1 LNANVNIAVA
11 GKGGTGKTSVA
22 SLVIRYLLKNNLGT
36 ILAVDA
42 DPNSNLA
49 ESLGLEVRQTVG
61 RILNEFQGEK
71 LNIPAGMT
79 KEAYLEYQLN
89 VALTESK
96 GLDLVTMGRGEG
108 PECYCYPNVVIRKLI
123 DDWSKNYAYVVMD
136 NEAGLE
142 HLSRRTTQNVDELLM
157 VSDHSVKGL
166 RAVARVK
173 ELVQELKLGVKR
185 ESVIINQVP
194 GGEIDPLLS
203 REMERLGITATAVIP
218 VDEEMMQYDLE
229 QIPLFELPDTSKAV
243 TAVNQLMEALL
254 KQENIEAKR
263 G

>member
-1 LNANVNIAVA
+1 MSFSIAVA
-11 GKGGTGKTSVA
+11 GKGGTGKTSVT
-22 SLVIRYLLKNNLGT
+22 SLVIRYLLKNDLGT
-36 ILAVDA
+36 VLAVDA

-49 ESLGLEVRQTVG
+49 ENLGLEVRQTVG

-71 LNIPAGMT
+71 LNIPAGTT

-89 VALTESK
+89 IAITESK
-96 GLDLVTMGRGEG
+96 SLDLITMGRGEG

-123 DDWSKNYAYVVMD
+123 DDWSKNYAFTVMD
-136 NEAGLE
+136 NEAGME

-166 RAVARVK
+166 RAIARVRD
-173 ELVQELKLGVKR
+173 LVEELKLAVKR

-194 GGEIDPLLS
+194 GEIDPLLNE
-203 REMERLGITATAVIP
+203 EMERLGIVPAAIIP
-218 VDEEMMQYDLE
+218 LDEDLKRYDLE
-229 QIPLFELPDTSKAV
+229 QNPLFSMPDTSRAV
-243 TAVNQLMEALL
+243 AAVNDLMDKLL
-254 KQENIEAKR
+254 KSENVEMKR

>member
-1 LNANVNIAVA
+1 MSVSIAVA
-11 GKGGTGKTSVA
+11 GKGGTGKTSVT
-22 SLVIRYLLKNNLGT
+22 SLVIRYLLKNDLGT
-36 ILAVDA
+36 VLAVDA

-49 ESLGLEVRQTVG
+49 ENLGLEVRQTVG

-71 LNIPAGMT
+71 LHIPAGTT

-89 VALTESK
+89 VAITESK
-96 GLDLVTMGRGEG
+96 GLDLITMGRGEG

-166 RAVARVK
+166 RAVARVRD
-173 ELVQELKLGVKR
+173 LVAELKLAVKR

-194 GGEIDPLLS
+194 GEIDPLLTE
-203 REMERLGITATAVIP
+203 EMERLGIVPAAIIP
-218 VDEEMMQYDLE
+218 VDEDLKRYDLE
-229 QIPLFELPDTSKAV
+229 QKPLFNLPDTSRAV
-243 TAVNQLMEALL
+243 TAVNDLMDKLL
-254 KQENIEAKR
+254 KTENVEMKR